1 MCRWMWRPDF
11 CGYGY
16 YKIRK
21 DLSEGA
27 DWIGVEAVELGC
39 TICFDV

>member
-16 YKIRK
+16 HKIRSFEWV
-21 DLSEGA
+21 DA
-27 DWIGVEAVELGC
+27 DWTGVEAVELGWI
-39 TICFDV
+39 ICFDV